1 MEVDKAN
8 EIALNS
14 LEGKEYI
21 LKPVIQGIT
30 DGITP
35 EDYGI
40 PSILRLKPFAEII
53 MTSNDMN
60 GRYAT
65 IENFGGLI
73 HGWNRGPLYYNGVR
87 GTILDIDQDEED
99 PMNDTLLISIYGGRQ
114 INLKRQRYDIYK

>member
-1 MEVDKAN
+1 MLRMCRLDCLDYFNYESAQNPIKNAVSIYTTNVEVDKAN

-40 PSILRLKPFAEII
+40 PSIYVSNHLLK
-53 MTSNDMN
+53 S
-60 GRYAT
+60 
-65 IENFGGLI
+65 L
-73 HGWNRGPLYYNGVR
+73 
-87 GTILDIDQDEED
+87 
-99 PMNDTLLISIYGGRQ
+99 
-114 INLKRQRYDIYK
+114 